1 MADTLEDRLARI
13 LPGGRGVWIP
23 MDHGA
28 SNYPEYGL
36 QDMDSLVE
44 KVISGG
50 ADAVVLHKGALTH
63 HADTTG
69 WHGFVCHVSAS
80 TVHGG
85 DRAQHKVSVATAEEC
100 WQRGA
105 MGVSGQINLGDEA
118 ESEMIEA
125 LGKLTTQAFPLAI
138 PVLGMVYPRGP
149 NLRFSEEDSTK
160 GVAHAARLAW
170 ELGCDVVKVP
180 WTGSVESFREVTQAV
195 PIPVLISGGPL
206 GESFLDTLQ
215 TVEDSISAGGA
226 GVCMGRQVF
235 SSKDPQSHVAALR
248 AVIHDGATVTEA
260 AELIGGQ

>member
-23 MDHGA
+23 LDHGA
-28 SNYPEYGL
+28 SNYPEQGL
-36 QDMDSLVE
+36 QDMDSLVQN
-44 KVISGG
+44 IIAGG
-50 ADAVVLHKGALTH
+50 ADAIVLHKGSLTH

-85 DRAQHKVSVATAEEC
+85 VRDQHKVSVATAEEC

-105 MGVSGQINLGDEA
+105 MGVSGQVNLGDVA
-118 ESEMIEA
+118 ETEMIES
-125 LGKLTTQAFPLAI
+125 LGRLTTEAFPLAM

-149 NLRFSEEDSTK
+149 NLKVSEGDSTM
-160 GVAHAARLAW
+160 GIAHAARLAW

-180 WTGSVESFREVTQAV
+180 WTGSPESFREVTQAA
-195 PIPVLISGGPL
+195 PIPVLIAGGPSGGT
-206 GESFLDTLQ
+206 FLETLQ
-215 TVEDSISAGGA
+215 TVEDSIAAGGA

-235 SSKDPQSHVAALR
+235 ASDNPQSHVAALR
-248 AVIHDGATVTEA
+248 AVIHDGVSA
-260 AELIGGQ
+260 AEASELLGGQ

>member
-28 SNYPEYGL
+28 SNYPEQGL
-36 QDMDSLVE
+36 QDMDSIVQS
-44 KVISGG
+44 IIAGG
-50 ADAVVLHKGALTH
+50 ADAIVLHKGALTH

-85 DRAQHKVSVATAEEC
+85 DRDQQKVSVATAEEC

-105 MGVSGQINLGDEA
+105 MGVSGQVNLGDDA
-118 ESEMIEA
+118 ETEMIES
-125 LGKLTTQAFPLAI
+125 LGRLTTEAFPLAM

-149 NLRFSEEDSTK
+149 NLKISDTDSTN

-180 WTGSVESFREVTQAV
+180 WTGSIESFREVTQAV
-195 PIPVLISGGPL
+195 PIPVLIAGGPSGGT
-206 GESFLDTLQ
+206 FLETLQ

-235 SSKDPQSHVAALR
+235 ASDDPKSRVAALR
-248 AVIHDGATVTEA
+248 AVIHDGES
-260 AELIGGQ
+260 AEDASELLGGQ